1 MKTTLIAAAASL
13 AALVA
18 LIPAPAAA
26 QSCYDLWYERNQIYA
41 QNGYCFQTALGRRVF
56 GNRGCYTSNPRLSRW
71 EQQRVAQIQRL
82 ERRYGCRVN
91 K

>member
-1 MKTTLIAAAASL
+1 MKTILSAAAILL

-18 LIPAPAAA
+18 LLPAPAAA
-26 QSCYDLWYERNQIYA
+26 QSCYDLWYERNAIYA
-41 QNGYCFQTALGRRVF
+41 RNGYCFQTSLGQRVF
-56 GNRGCYTSNPRLSRW
+56 GNAGCYTSNPRLARW
-71 EQQRVAQIQRL
+71 EQQRVAEIQRL